1 MNKEENVSSKQP
13 AALKTFGKV
22 YYPLLAIVAVL
33 LLVFSFVT
41 YYMSTASTNAGFDT
55 AEASTRA
62 EALADMGERNSWFIE
77 TGNSSDRAAET
88 IDGWLAE
95 IDGLTEA
102 AAKRANET
110 VDKTDG
116 VDMDITADFAVSG
129 SNVTA
134 TYTWQDFSDPEIDYT
149 VDNDTVYAMT
159 TGDESG
165 YEANI
170 FAGRQPNNLVVV
182 IPGSVT
188 RSASSVSEYGDAV
201 LFMTHYDSDSGS
213 AGYAGASSV
222 SAMVSVIDEIISSGA
237 NYENDLVFVVTDGRY
252 ESSVGAYAF
261 MYQFTGFGNVVE
273 RIGTAFNFD
282 AVTSDGTLT
291 IVGTSD
297 ADSGI
302 MGAYMASGGTARTDS
317 SVMGLYEND
326 NMSDMNAFYL
336 DYQEEWMFPAI
347 NIMVTGG
354 NYTETSPA
362 TVAAKNAW
370 LSGDTT
376 SQFAAEMMALAE
388 HFGNVDLAS
397 LSSITNAGS
406 FSWMGLSRIATGPAI
421 YVMSAVLVAMIVA
434 ALLLAARFKD
444 FSIVNALKAASGV
457 LVVMG
462 FSLAAFAAAYFVF
475 GSLMAAFGVITINM
489 LVAAQMMSPALL
501 APAVI
506 FAAAVSC
513 GLFPLIKKG
522 FKVKASD
529 CVRGGAL
536 LTAVIGAAFGFI
548 YPQASLPFVIA
559 GIAFMAVMMIS
570 TLLKGAFRNKYGFGI
585 ERLFLYTIPA
595 MFVLPILMH
604 TMLIMGTLVATVSVI
619 FMMLAVTLLLTT
631 ITPYF
636 DYVQPVMSDAFEKL
650 PKHTVPVIETVTEE
664 VEDEAKKGKFTT
676 VTEDRL
682 VKHKV
687 AWRYHNWFGV
697 LVITIVATV
706 ALVLSCSLG
715 AYANIDFS
723 RNRTTA
729 LGSNNFDIRDSIF
742 DNAIVCYIDAN
753 TSTTGSY
760 SWLIKDEAVYRN
772 VKYLG
777 NSDFDYWNWIWDDT
791 FGGEYRKY
799 VNTSDANSAS
809 NLLTRPDTAL
819 EGYSIVHI
827 APIDGASS
835 QVTINVSG
843 VNDGDTITIYN
854 GHHTSDPSSIDASEI
869 VYSITL
875 NAASDSTEIVLPFG
889 QGDCSM
895 YVETDTSSVSVSGY
909 SYSITDNP
917 TISSA
922 VREYN
927 DLAKGFG
934 SEYGY
939 QLRYAEIIYDTAS

>member
-1 MNKEENVSSKQP
+1 
-13 AALKTFGKV
+13 
-22 YYPLLAIVAVL
+22 
-33 LLVFSFVT
+33 
-41 YYMSTASTNAGFDT
+41 
-55 AEASTRA
+55 
-62 EALADMGERNSWFIE
+62 
-77 TGNSSDRAAET
+77 
-88 IDGWLAE
+88 
-95 IDGLTEA
+95 
-102 AAKRANET
+102 
-110 VDKTDG
+110 
-116 VDMDITADFAVSG
+116 
-129 SNVTA
+129 
-134 TYTWQDFSDPEIDYT
+134 
-149 VDNDTVYAMT
+149 
-159 TGDESG
+159 
-165 YEANI
+165 
-170 FAGRQPNNLVVV
+170 
-182 IPGSVT
+182 
-188 RSASSVSEYGDAV
+188 
-201 LFMTHYDSDSGS
+201 
-213 AGYAGASSV
+213 
-222 SAMVSVIDEIISSGA
+222 
-237 NYENDLVFVVTDGRY
+237 
-252 ESSVGAYAF
+252 
-261 MYQFTGFGNVVE
+261 
-273 RIGTAFNFD
+273 
-282 AVTSDGTLT
+282 
-291 IVGTSD
+291 
-297 ADSGI
+297 
-302 MGAYMASGGTARTDS
+302 
-317 SVMGLYEND
+317 
-326 NMSDMNAFYL
+326 
-336 DYQEEWMFPAI
+336 
-347 NIMVTGG
+347 
-354 NYTETSPA
+354 
-362 TVAAKNAW
+362 
-370 LSGDTT
+370 
-376 SQFAAEMMALAE
+376 
-388 HFGNVDLAS
+388 
-397 LSSITNAGS
+397 
-406 FSWMGLSRIATGPAI
+406 
-421 YVMSAVLVAMIVA
+421 
-434 ALLLAARFKD
+434 
-444 FSIVNALKAASGV
+444 
-457 LVVMG
+457 
-462 FSLAAFAAAYFVF
+462 
-475 GSLMAAFGVITINM
+475 
-489 LVAAQMMSPALL
+489 
-501 APAVI
+501 
-506 FAAAVSC
+506 
-513 GLFPLIKKG
+513 
-522 FKVKASD
+522 
-529 CVRGGAL
+529 
-536 LTAVIGAAFGFI
+536 
-548 YPQASLPFVIA
+548 
-559 GIAFMAVMMIS
+559 MAVMMIS

-723 RNRTTA
+723 KNRTTA

-927 DLAKGFG
+927 DLAKGFD